1 MLDITQAVKKRVN
14 KIKLT
19 IIRYIPMPKCAS
31 KLIMKSEREW
41 KLKTLNIIKVFPKMH
56 LQLILAWKDSIPRP
70 ILVINKDI

>member
-1 MLDITQAVKKRVN
+1 MNRLEMVGDSHAQVCLILLKQSKRESSY

-41 KLKTLNIIKVFPKMH
+41 KLKTLKIIKVFPNMH
-56 LQLILAWKDSIPRP
+56 L
-70 ILVINKDI
+70 